1 MDDKRVLI
9 TGAAQGMGREIAVEA
24 ARQGAA
30 YVSVADIAVEG
41 AGETLALV
49 EEAGGKG
56 QVIRV
61 DLADAADVRSM
72 VATAIGAAG
81 GLDTLINNA
90 GVIDSAFA
98 PDQARVDLLPEEVWD
113 RVMDINVKAVYVAT
127 QAASEALRASDRGP
141 SIVNAASVAG
151 ITGYVTPAYVA
162 SKGAVVQLTKATA
175 IALSPQ
181 VRCNAFAPGSI
192 ETPMARERI
201 ASAEDPERQEWLMTG
216 AHLIPR
222 FGRPEEAAAVAC
234 FLASD
239 AASFLTGVT
248 VPVDGGLLAW
258 RGLRP

>member
-9 TGAAQGMGREIAVEA
+9 TGAAQGMGRQIAVEM

-30 YVSVADIAVEG
+30 YVSVADIATEG
-41 AGETLALV
+41 AEETLALV
-49 EEAGGKG
+49 EAAGGRG
-56 QVIRV
+56 QVVRV
-61 DLADAADVRSM
+61 DLTDSADVRTM
-72 VATAIGAAG
+72 VETAVRGGG
-81 GLDTLINNA
+81 GLDTLVNNA

-98 PDQARVDLLPEEVWD
+98 PELATVDRLPEEVWD
-113 RVMDINVKAVYVAT
+113 RVFDINVKAVYLAT
-127 QAASEALRASDRGP
+127 QAASAALRASANGP

-151 ITGYVTPAYVA
+151 LTGYATPAYVA

-175 IALSPQ
+175 IGLSPE

-201 ASAEDPERQEWLMTG
+201 ASADDPVRQEWLMTG

-222 FGRPEEAAAVAC
+222 FGRAEEVAEVVC

-239 AASFLTGVT
+239 RASFLTGVT
-248 VPVDGGLLAW
+248 VPVDGGLMAW
-258 RGLRP
+258 RGLR

>member
-9 TGAAQGMGREIAVEA
+9 TGAAQGMGREIAVEM

-30 YVSVADIAVEG
+30 YVSVADISRDG
-41 AGETLALV
+41 AEETLALV
-49 EEAGGKG
+49 EQAGGRG
-56 QVIRV
+56 QVIPV
-61 DLADAADVRSM
+61 DLTDSAAVRAM
-72 VATAIGAAG
+72 VETAVRGGG
-81 GLDTLINNA
+81 GLDTLVNNA

-98 PDQARVDLLPEEVWD
+98 PEQATVDQLPEEVWD
-113 RVMDINVKAVYVAT
+113 RVFDINVKAVYVAT
-127 QAASEALRASDRGP
+127 QAASGALRASGNGP

-151 ITGYVTPAYVA
+151 LTGYVTPAYVA

-175 IALSPQ
+175 IALAPQ

-201 ASAEDPERQEWLMTG
+201 ASAADPERQEWLMTG

-222 FGRPEEAAAVAC
+222 FGRPEEVAEVVC

-239 AASFLTGVT
+239 RASFLTGVT
-248 VPVDGGLLAW
+248 LPVDGGLLAW
-258 RGLRP
+258 RGLR